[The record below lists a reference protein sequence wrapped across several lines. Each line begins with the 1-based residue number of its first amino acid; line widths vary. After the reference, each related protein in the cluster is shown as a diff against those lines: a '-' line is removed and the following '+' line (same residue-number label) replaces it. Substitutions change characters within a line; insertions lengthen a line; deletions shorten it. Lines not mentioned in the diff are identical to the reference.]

1 MFRFKTRNTYKRHLQ
16 TKHGKILTSKGIFDL
31 PNSNLHL
38 RKPCPPRRK
47 YGLGFLHQNIEA
59 VARYERAQEQV
70 NQTIKDNYDLI
81 HGSER
86 NNCKSFSSKD
96 NFEKLLQAVAIAED
110 DERSVVN

>member
-1 MFRFKTRNTYKRHLQ
+1 MYCLFRFKTRNTYKRHLQ

-70 NQTIKDNYDLI
+70 NQTIKD
-81 HGSER
+81 
-86 NNCKSFSSKD
+86 KSFSSKD